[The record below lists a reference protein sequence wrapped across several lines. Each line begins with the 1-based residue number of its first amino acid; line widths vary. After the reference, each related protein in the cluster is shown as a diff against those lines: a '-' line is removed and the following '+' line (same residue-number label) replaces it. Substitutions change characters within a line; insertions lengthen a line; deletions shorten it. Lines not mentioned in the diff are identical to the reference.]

1 MARTVVRG
9 VVDVLEAV
17 NKRITFL
24 FDNYD
29 NISLSFSGGKDST
42 ALFHLIN
49 EEAKKRD
56 RKFILYFQD
65 QEAEYQ
71 GTIDF
76 VEWAMSQPNVIP
88 QWYQVPIFM
97 TNAAS
102 QQQLFLWAWGEG
114 EEWVREKHPLAIH
127 SIDKKYPKRFHKFN
141 LWVGQNLEKNTPGK
155 SVSIIGLRAEES
167 PDRKFVMF
175 GEDSDLFWLRRK
187 NTPHRAYPIIDWKY
201 KDIWKYII
209 ENNFKYNRIYDK
221 MYMLGGD
228 LRSFRVSNL
237 VHEKAFRC
245 LTDLQELEPETY
257 DKLEK
262 RLHGV
267 HTAAIYGKENL
278 MYSIRELPEHFKT
291 WKEYKDFLLSS
302 IHPDLKKVF
311 EFQWSRFADTDDM
324 VANKYMVKRI
334 LLCDWEGNV
343 TEPNWMKVYTNW
355 KVNKFNYT
363 KDQILHKNKLKREDE
378 IIKKWTQLL

>member
-9 VVDVLEAV
+9 TENVLDAV
-17 NKRITFL
+17 RKRISYL
-24 FDNYD
+24 FDHYD

-42 ALFHLIN
+42 ALFHLVN
-49 EEAKKRD
+49 AEAIKRD

-76 VEWAMSQPNVIP
+76 VEWAMTQPNVIP
-88 QWYQVPIFM
+88 LWYQVPIFM

-114 EEWVREKHPLAIH
+114 EEWIREKHPIAIH
-127 SIDKKYPKRFHKFN
+127 SIENVYPKRFHKFN
-141 LWVGQNLEKNTPGK
+141 LWVGQNLKKLKGS

-167 PDRKFVMF
+167 PDRRFVMF
-175 GEDSDLFWLRRK
+175 GEDSELFWLRRK
-187 NTPHRAYPIIDWKY
+187 NTPHKAYPIIDWRY
-201 KDIWKYII
+201 TDVWKYLI
-209 ENNFKYNRIYDK
+209 ENNLKYNKVYDK
-221 MYMLGGD
+221 MYMLGGN
-228 LRSFRVSNL
+228 LKFFRVSNL

-278 MYSIRELPEHFKT
+278 IYSIKSLPENFKT

-302 IHPDLKKVF
+302 IHPDLKRIF
-311 EFQWSRFADTDDM
+311 DYQWLRLQHIDNEDCF
-324 VANKYMVKRI
+324 KYMVKRI
-334 LLCDWEGNV
+334 LLCDWEGNITSKKWTFGENV
-343 TEPNWMKVYTNW
+343 
-355 KVNKFNYT
+355 NYT
-363 KDQILHKNKLKREDE
+363 PEQILERNKMRKSDE
-378 IIKKWTQLL
+378 IIQKWMQIL

>member
-9 VVDVLEAV
+9 TENVLDAV
-17 NKRITFL
+17 RKRISYL
-24 FDNYD
+24 FDHYD

-42 ALFHLIN
+42 ALFHLVN
-49 EEAKKRD
+49 AEAIKRD
-56 RKFILYFQD
+56 IKFILYFQD

-76 VEWAMSQPNVIP
+76 VEWAMTQPNVIP
-88 QWYQVPIFM
+88 LWYQVPIFM

-114 EEWVREKHPLAIH
+114 EEWIREKHPIAIH
-127 SIDKKYPKRFHKFN
+127 SIENVYPKRFHKFN
-141 LWVGQNLEKNTPGK
+141 LWVGQNLKKLKGS

-167 PDRKFVMF
+167 PDRRFVMF
-175 GEDSDLFWLRRK
+175 GEDSELFWLRRK
-187 NTPHRAYPIIDWKY
+187 NTPHKAYPIIDWRY
-201 KDIWKYII
+201 TDVWKYLI
-209 ENNFKYNRIYDK
+209 ENNLKYNKVYDK
-221 MYMLGGD
+221 MYMLGGN
-228 LRSFRVSNL
+228 LKFFRVSNL

-278 MYSIRELPEHFKT
+278 VYSIKSLPENFKT

-302 IHPDLKKVF
+302 IHPDLKRIF
-311 EFQWSRFADTDDM
+311 DYQWLRLQHIDDEDCF
-324 VANKYMVKRI
+324 KYMVKRI
-334 LLCDWEGNV
+334 LLCDWEGNITSKKWTFGENV
-343 TEPNWMKVYTNW
+343 
-355 KVNKFNYT
+355 NYT
-363 KDQILHKNKLKREDE
+363 PEQILERNKMRKSDE
-378 IIKKWTQLL
+378 IIQKWMQIL

>member
-9 VVDVLEAV
+9 SINVLDAAQ
-17 NKRITFL
+17 KRVAFL

-49 EEAKKRD
+49 TEAIKRN

-65 QEAEYQ
+65 QEAEYK

-76 VEWAMSQPNVIP
+76 VEWAMSHPNVIP
-88 QWYQVPIFM
+88 LWYQVPIFM

-102 QQQLFLWAWGEG
+102 HQQLFLWAWGEN
-114 EEWVREKHPLAIH
+114 EEWVREKHPIAIH
-127 SIDKKYPKRFHKFN
+127 KIENKYPKRFYKFN
-141 LWVGQNLEKNTPGK
+141 LWVGQNLRKLQGK

-167 PDRKFVMF
+167 PDRRFVMF
-175 GEDSDLFWLRRK
+175 GEDSELFWLRRK
-187 NTPHRAYPIIDWKY
+187 KEPNKAYPIIDWSY
-201 KDIWKYII
+201 KDVWKYLI
-209 ENNFKYNRIYDK
+209 ENNLPYNKIYDK

-228 LRSFRVSNL
+228 LRTFRVSNL

-257 DKLEK
+257 NKLEK
-262 RLHGV
+262 RLKGV

-278 MYSIRELPEHFKT
+278 IYSIKTLPENFRT
-291 WKEYKDFLLSS
+291 WKQYKDFLLTS
-302 IHPDLKKVF
+302 IHPDLKRIF
-311 EFQWSRFADTDDM
+311 EYQWSRFGDTDD
-324 VANKYMVKRI
+324 AEACKYMVKRI
-334 LLCDWEGNV
+334 LLCDWEGNI
-343 TEPNWMKVYTNW
+343 TW
-355 KVNKFNYT
+355 KRDFEFNYT
-363 KDQILHKNKLKREDE
+363 KDQILHKNYLKRTDE
-378 IIKKWTQLL
+378 IIKKWTELL